1 VAEGQTVLQGLVFF
15 FGYFTILTNLLVCA
29 AFTVPLLAPRSAA
42 AGVLTEP
49 VAVAGIAASILFV
62 SLAYH
67 VLLRGLWDPHGVHLL
82 ADDLLHYVTP
92 ALFLIYWFRYGRTG
106 VLRWRHPLAWALYP
120 TVYFV
125 YVLVR
130 GELIGSYPYG
140 FIDVNS
146 IGYPKTLRNAVGL
159 LLVFVILGAVIVGVE
174 RIARRFCGI
183 RAIAMRSP

>member
-1 VAEGQTVLQGLVFF
+1 
-15 FGYFTILTNLLVCA
+15 
-29 AFTVPLLAPRSAA
+29 
-42 AGVLTEP
+42 
-49 VAVAGIAASILFV
+49 
-62 SLAYH
+62 
-67 VLLRGLWDPHGVHLL
+67 
-82 ADDLLHYVTP
+82 
-92 ALFLIYWFRYGRTG
+92 

-159 LLVFVILGAVIVGVE
+159 LLVFVILGAVIVAVE